1 MRKMISKAAIAAVA
15 AVSLMAALVVSTEPA
30 SAQFRHGGFGGGFGG
45 GWHGGFG
52 GGGWRGGGWGGGWR
66 GGGWGGGWRTAG
78 WGGGWRGGYWN
89 GCGWG
94 GCGWGGG
101 WWWPAG
107 IATGVAL
114 AGSYPY
120 WGGYGYGYDN
130 GCYRLVPV
138 YSRHGHY
145 LGRRWVNVCY

>member
-15 AVSLMAALVVSTEPA
+15 AVSLVAALVVSTEPA

-52 GGGWRGGGWGGGWR
+52 GGWHGGFGGGGWR

-89 GCGWG
+89 GCRWG